1 MVVKSKNYI
10 LALILTILIFF
21 SGLYLGTQLT
31 SFQIKKIEA
40 EQKDLATYLSS
51 LELRY
56 TLLEENICDFT
67 NLNEIGEELDN
78 LGGELV
84 TRESKHAKE
93 DGELLQLKE
102 PYFLLEIRHYL
113 LLKEIQKK
121 CGRDFDLI
129 IYFYSNDRRECSDCE
144 QQGFILSY
152 LQKKSGYDKVKIYSF
167 DARSQSPAIK
177 TLMKINNVNSVPTII
192 INDVKYEGFLALE
205 EIENLTS
212 FNYNVSAIY
221 SGSI

>member
-167 DARSQSPAIK
+167 DARSQSPA
-177 TLMKINNVNSVPTII
+177 V
-192 INDVKYEGFLALE
+192 
-205 EIENLTS
+205 
-212 FNYNVSAIY
+212 
-221 SGSI
+221 